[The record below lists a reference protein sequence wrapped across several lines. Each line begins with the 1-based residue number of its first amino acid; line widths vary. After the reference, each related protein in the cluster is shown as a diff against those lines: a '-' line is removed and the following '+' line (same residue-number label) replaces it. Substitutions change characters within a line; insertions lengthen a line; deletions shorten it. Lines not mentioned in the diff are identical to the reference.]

1 MADLTIQNVVEAG
14 LSATYAAADS
24 GGDAALNVSG
34 DVVLHVKNDDAA
46 SKTVTVTAQ
55 RSSQVVPD
63 FGDMS
68 KSDIVVSIPAGEDR
82 FIGPFPK
89 GAYNDGAGKV
99 QVTYSAT
106 TSVTI
111 AALRVPKA
119 A

>member
-1 MADLTIQNVVEAG
+1 MADLTIQEIVEAG
-14 LSATYAAADS
+14 LAAAYAGAD
-24 GGDAALNVSG
+24 GAGDAVLNING
-34 DVVLHVKNDDAA
+34 DVVVHVKNGDVA

-55 RSSQVVPD
+55 RTSQKVAA
-63 FGDMS
+63 FGELS
-68 KSDIVVSIPAGEDR
+68 KSDIQVSIPAGEDR

-89 GAYNDGAGKV
+89 AAFNDGAGKV

-106 TSVTI
+106 TSVEI